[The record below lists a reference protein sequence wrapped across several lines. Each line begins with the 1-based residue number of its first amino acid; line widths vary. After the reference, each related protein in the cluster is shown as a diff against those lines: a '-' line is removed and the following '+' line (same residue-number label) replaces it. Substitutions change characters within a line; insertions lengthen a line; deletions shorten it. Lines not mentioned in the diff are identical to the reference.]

1 MTSGRCQAPV
11 RALRCRPHPLPASA
25 PRCVPVPFA
34 TGPRWQRFA
43 SAEPA
48 GWDATDTGL
57 VAHPGVRGDDAANDR
72 ARGVD
77 IATGCT
83 YAVTAVG

>member
-1 MTSGRCQAPV
+1 MALRFAVRPV
-11 RALRCRPHPLPASA
+11 RERFALADPFQWDASA
-25 PRCVPVPFA
+25 
-34 TGPRWQRFA
+34 
-43 SAEPA
+43 A
-48 GWDATDTGL
+48 GAVTD
-57 VAHPGVRGDDAANDR
+57 PGVRGDDAANDR